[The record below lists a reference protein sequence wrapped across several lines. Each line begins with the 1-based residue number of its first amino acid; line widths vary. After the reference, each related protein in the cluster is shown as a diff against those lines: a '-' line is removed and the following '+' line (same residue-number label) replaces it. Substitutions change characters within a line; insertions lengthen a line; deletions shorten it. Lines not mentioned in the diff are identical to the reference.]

1 MKYYKYILMTLLFC
15 VAMGA
20 EAKRVQAPHMYM
32 FGFAASFKDSVVYIT
47 EIQDVKNVWYDT
59 KSKFLLGRDNYS
71 AQLKDYFKDK
81 MQMPDR
87 VCMVFFAKTMKEA
100 EKKYLK
106 LRKKYLG
113 DAKQPSTYEVRY
125 VTTQDFQFEAV
136 DMSEEQ

>member
-32 FGFAASFKDSVVYIT
+32 FGFAASFKDSVVYMT
-47 EIQDVKNVWYDT
+47 EIQDVQGVWYDT
-59 KSKFLLGRDNYS
+59 KSKFLLGRDSYS
-71 AQLKDYFKDK
+71 AQLKDYFKEK
-81 MQMPDR
+81 MQMPER
-87 VCMVFFAKTMKEA
+87 VCMVFFAKSMKKA

-113 DAKQPSTYEVRY
+113 DKKHPSTYEVRY
-125 VTTQDFQFEAV
+125 VTTQDFKFEPV